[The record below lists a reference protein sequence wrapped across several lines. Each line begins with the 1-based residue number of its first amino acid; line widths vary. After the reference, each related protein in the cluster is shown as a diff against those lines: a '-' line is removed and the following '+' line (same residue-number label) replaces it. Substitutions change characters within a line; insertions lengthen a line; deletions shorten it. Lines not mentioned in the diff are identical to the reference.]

1 MGLDLRRE
9 TGVTQAQ
16 YWIEITNDHLG
27 KHRRIT
33 GRSRREV
40 ELKAAEQLQRWSEQE
55 MRARDRAATA
65 DLKELAVAST
75 EAAQALIDS
84 YGGILHATL
93 AVDDRLNWQGM
104 IDRRP
109 FPHPRPTIEEA
120 RAAAHVPRERPTLER
135 LGLSSKSKR
144 LAAEKGAEAAH
155 EAAVAHWESHRQAY
169 EAARQAHNGEVEA
182 FRAAYEAGDP
192 EAVERYVSLVLAS
205 SAFPEGFTREC
216 QVAYSA
222 PDRTLIVE
230 SSLPTPKDIP
240 TTLEYRYIASR
251 RAIDEKR
258 MKDKDAAALYEDAII
273 QAAIRT
279 VHEVFEGDYA
289 AHCQLVVFNGVVDGV
304 DRATGRDFRACIVS
318 LQAER
323 TAFLEIDLGRV
334 EPRACFRSLRGLTGA
349 SIASMQPVQP
359 IRTFDKEDPRFIEAD
374 GVLDG
379 LDADQ
384 NLMTMAWQD
393 FEVLVRDL
401 FNEMFGSRGAD
412 VRITRTSRDQGV
424 DAVIFDPD
432 PLMGGKTVIQAK
444 RYRHTVPVAAVRE
457 LYGTMLNEGAGKGV
471 LVTTSHFGASASEFA
486 KDKPITLVD
495 GANLLH
501 LMHNHGHRIRI
512 DLTEGVVKE
521 DLMTIDAP

>member
-1 MGLDLRRE
+1 MA
-9 TGVTQAQ
+9 QAQ
-16 YWIEITNDHLG
+16 YWTEITNDYLG

-40 ELKAAEQLQRWSEQE
+40 ELKAAEQLHRWSEQEMRAREQE
-55 MRARDRAATA
+55 MRARDRAAIA
-65 DLKELAVAST
+65 YVKEQAVAST

-84 YGGILHATL
+84 YRGILHATL
-93 AVDDRLNWQGM
+93 AVDDRLNWQGIM
-104 IDRRP
+104 DPRP
-109 FPHPRPTIEEA
+109 FARPRPTLEEA
-120 RAAAHVPRERPTLER
+120 RAAAQVPRERPMLER
-135 LGLSSKSKR
+135 VGLSSKSKR
-144 LAAEKGAEAAH
+144 LAAEQEAEAAH
-155 EAAVAHWESHRQAY
+155 EAAVAQWESHRQAY
-169 EAARQAHNGEVEA
+169 EAARRAHNGEIEA

-222 PDRTLIVE
+222 SDRTLIVE
-230 SSLPTPKDIP
+230 SSLPTPEDIP

-258 MKDKDAAALYEDAII
+258 MKDKDVAALYEDAII

-289 AHCQLVVFNGVVDGV
+289 AHCQLVVFNGVVDGI
-304 DRATGRDFRACIVS
+304 DKATGRGFRACIVS

-334 EPRACFRSLRGLTGA
+334 EPRACFRSLKGLSGA
-349 SIASMQPVQP
+349 SLASMQPVQP

-379 LDADQ
+379 LQADQ

-412 VRITRTSRDQGV
+412 VRVTRTSRDQGV

-444 RYRHTVPVAAVRE
+444 RYRHAVPVAAVRE
-457 LYGTMLNEGAGKGV
+457 LYGTMLNEGAGKGI
-471 LVTTSHFGASASEFA
+471 LVTTSHFGPSASEFA

-512 DLTEGVVKE
+512 DLTEGVVEE
-521 DLMTIDAP
+521 DLITVDAP